1 MHRVQEHHLQDQ
13 VLRHKAE
20 AKVHLQFFQL
30 LYQQV
35 VVRVVQ
41 GTLQVL
47 LHQVQQLIMQAVQ
60 EDQVVVEDIIVVLAV
75 QETHLQ

>member
-1 MHRVQEHHLQDQ
+1 
-13 VLRHKAE
+13 
-20 AKVHLQFFQL
+20 